1 MANRDVLFDGGTAG
15 ASGDMILSAL
25 IDLLGDKQALDPVAA
40 GLLIY
45 DPTLRVSFNKRQFE
59 DASGLEMDILLDED
73 MTLEPQAL
81 RNVLATMSR
90 EVELSDKAAELARD
104 SLDAL
109 FRAESRAH
117 NEDISDIHLHE
128 LGSVD
133 TVLDIVGTAYLLDKA
148 DLLGDSR
155 LLVTNL
161 AVGSGTIT
169 TAHGELEVPVPAVSE
184 LLKEFDIPFHAGPAQ
199 TEVLTPTAAAILGTI
214 ADQFV
219 ESAQGFEVEKEAFG
233 FGSRD
238 LGEIPNILRIAVGN
252 ASGIGPT
259 VEEEDEEAQK
269 EPVQVPETETV
280 EEVVTSSPKPKAQS
294 TEEELDVD
302 EGWGR
307 DEVIVIE
314 TNVDDTDGEAIGTL
328 FEFLLD
334 GNLAYDAVIIPAYGK
349 KNRPCFVVKV
359 ITTRDKVEQAARVI
373 IRHLGTLGIR
383 YTEWNR
389 IKAARETIAC
399 RLEIE
404 GKEYMVR
411 VKVSRAANGTVV
423 NIKPEADDVLKV
435 ARETGIPIRELKPR
449 IAMQAH
455 AITE

>member
-1 MANRDVLFDGGTAG
+1 MAKRDVLFDGATAG

-45 DPTLRVSFNKRQFE
+45 DPTLRVNFNERQFE
-59 DASGLEMDILLDED
+59 DASGLEMDVLLDED

-90 EVELSDKAAELARD
+90 EVELSDKAAELARN
-104 SLDAL
+104 SLEAL

-117 NEDISDIHLHE
+117 DEDISDIHLHE

-133 TVLDIVGTAYLLDKA
+133 TILDIVGTAYLLDKA
-148 DLLGDSR
+148 DLLEDSR

-169 TAHGELEVPVPAVSE
+169 TAHGELDVPVPAVSE
-184 LLKEFDIPFHAGPAQ
+184 IIEEFDIPFHAGPAK

-219 ESAQGFEVEKEAFG
+219 ESAQGFEVEEEAFG

-238 LGEIPNILRIAVGN
+238 LGEIPNVLRVAVGN
-252 ASGIGPT
+252 ASGIEPE
-259 VEEEDEEAQK
+259 VKKEKPAEPEEVAEA
-269 EPVQVPETETV
+269 EPV
-280 EEVVTSSPKPKAQS
+280 EEVVTPAPKPEDQPTK
-294 TEEELDVD
+294 EEVDLDVD

-314 TNVDDTDGEAIGTL
+314 TNVDDTDGESIGTL

-334 GNLAYDAVIIPAYGK
+334 ENLAYDAVIIPAYGK

-359 ITTRDKVEQAARVI
+359 ITTQENMKEAARVI

-383 YTEWNR
+383 YTSWNR
-389 IKAARETIAC
+389 IKAARETIVC
-399 RLEIE
+399 QLQIE
-404 GKEYMVR
+404 DKEYMVR

-435 ARETGIPIRELKPR
+435 SRETGIPIRELKPR